1 MPKGPSGDPSHGGTI
16 LAVRADLSR
25 AWDRATLTETERRR
39 VFMAYALCWP
49 PKVIAAHE
57 GRSRQSVGETVES
70 GLSKI
75 TRFLNGEPEGEE
87 CGDE

>member
-1 MPKGPSGDPSHGGTI
+1 
-16 LAVRADLSR
+16 
-25 AWDRATLTETERRR
+25 
-39 VFMAYALCWP
+39 MAYALCWP

-57 GRSRQSVGETVES
+57 GRSRQSVAETVES